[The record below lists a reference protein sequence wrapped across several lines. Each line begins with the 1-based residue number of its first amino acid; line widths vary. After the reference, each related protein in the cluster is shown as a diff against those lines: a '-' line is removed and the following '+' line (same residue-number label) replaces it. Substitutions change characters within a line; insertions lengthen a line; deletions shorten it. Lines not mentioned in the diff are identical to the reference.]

1 MLVYIYICIAMT
13 RVPNMGW
20 TIHQRPCFDPSKYE
34 WFIHSLHFFT
44 SHHSRPAIASS
55 GPPEA
60 VMAKMAMAKVAMA
73 KVATA

>member
-1 MLVYIYICIAMT
+1 MT

-20 TIHQRPCFDPSKYE
+20 TRHQRPCFDPRKYE

-60 VMAKMAMAKVAMA
+60 VMAKMAMAKMAMA